1 MKERKSKI
9 KIVWPGLKKNYWSD
23 GSTRNINGV
32 LLTCILLSFAS
43 GFIDLVFFSG
53 LSKSVYNV
61 ANIPV
66 ASSILFT
73 IMSIGFISAK
83 FWCAGRIGML
93 RELKSRLKAKGKT
106 WYKNI
111 NKALLPWHIA
121 HKFLIVVSLITAVSL
136 SVVSI
141 GDAIRKNQNVI
152 KRANT
157 DIEKITKLANTTDK
171 SDEVQFSAL
180 IKSSTASETAVSK
193 SLEQASKIW
202 PIISEYKKEM
212 ADFPVSRDSRE
223 PIEWKGQTIIPDDY
237 WTDRNNKVV
246 RDVGVYRTLT
256 LTQIR
261 NVKDETALATTI
273 KSEIENQAKNSS
285 SDKLEELS
293 AQTKNKAIQEI
304 ENLQGRYFMPGS
316 DEAVV
321 FDPSNISGAIATL
334 GDIKAAY
341 ENDTGDVG
349 ESSKVF
355 MLIGPVLDK
364 KNQTTASD
372 VETAYLQ
379 EVDTSSFGSTEIMMM
394 ILIMAFGIVQEF
406 LIAIFTPKATID
418 RKMLS
423 QVSSYLEW
431 KDEEE
436 KERFLISVYK
446 DYVGDGIINQEDFDA
461 KVKKCVSL
469 MEDTEEDIIAKYSKR
484 TVKSPKAPKPKKE
497 NDFVFEALEPP
508 SSKTIKEP
516 EVATD
521 PNFSSEVDD
530 MVADIENLI
539 KK

>member
-1 MKERKSKI
+1 MKDKMKTKSKI
-9 KIVWPGLKKNYWSD
+9 KITWPGLKKNYWND

-66 ASSILFT
+66 AASVLFT

-93 RELKSRLKAKGKT
+93 RELKNRLKAKGKT

-121 HKFLIVVSLITAVSL
+121 HKFLITVSLITAVSL

-180 IKSSTASETAVSK
+180 IKSSTASETAVGRS
-193 SLEQASKIW
+193 QADAAKIW
-202 PIISEYKKEM
+202 PIIEEYRTLRAEFEAEFGNNFGSKEKVV
-212 ADFPVSRDSRE
+212 F
-223 PIEWKGQTIIPDDY
+223 KGQTIVPDTY
-237 WTDRNNKVV
+237 WDKQNSLVQTKVKAAGRN
-246 RDVGVYRTLT
+246 LSI
-256 LTQIR
+256 TQIR
-261 NVKDETALATTI
+261 NITSEAVLANQI
-273 KSEIENQAKNSS
+273 KREIETSTSNSAS
-285 SDKLEELS
+285 NKLEALS
-293 AQTKNKAIQEI
+293 VQTKNKAIQEI

-316 DEAVV
+316 EEAVV
-321 FDPSNISGAIATL
+321 FDPNNISGAIATL

-355 MLIGPVLDK
+355 MLIGPVIDK
-364 KNQTTASD
+364 KKQVTASD
-372 VETAYLQ
+372 VESAYLQ

-461 KVKKCVSL
+461 KVKKCVTL
-469 MEDTEEDIIAKYSKR
+469 MEDTEEDIIAKYSKH
-484 TVKSPKAPKPKKE
+484 TVKAPKAVKVRAEKPLPNIDK
-497 NDFVFEALEPP
+497 DVSPDYFESDELDELIN
-508 SSKTIKEP
+508 KTE
-516 EVATD
+516 E
-521 PNFSSEVDD
+521 
-530 MVADIENLI
+530 LI

>member
-1 MKERKSKI
+1 MKDKMKTKSKI
-9 KIVWPGLKKNYWSD
+9 KIAWPGLKKNYWND

-66 ASSILFT
+66 AASILFT

-121 HKFLIVVSLITAVSL
+121 HKFLIVVSLITAISL

-180 IKSSTASETAVSK
+180 IKSSTASETAVSRA
-193 SLEQASKIW
+193 QTDAAKIW
-202 PIISEYKKEM
+202 PIIEDYRTLRAEFEAEFGNNFSSKEEVV
-212 ADFPVSRDSRE
+212 F
-223 PIEWKGQTIIPDDY
+223 KGQTIIPDTY
-237 WTDRNNKVV
+237 WDKQNSLVQTKVKAAGRN
-246 RDVGVYRTLT
+246 LSI
-256 LTQIR
+256 TQIR
-261 NVKDETALATTI
+261 NITSEAVLANQI
-273 KSEIENQAKNSS
+273 KREIETSTSNSAS
-285 SDKLEELS
+285 NKLEALS

-316 DEAVV
+316 EEAVV
-321 FDPSNISGAIATL
+321 FDPNNISGAIATL

-355 MLIGPVLDK
+355 MLIGPVIDK
-364 KNQTTASD
+364 KKQVTASD
-372 VETAYLQ
+372 VESAYLQ
-379 EVDTSSFGSTEIMMM
+379 EVDTSSFGATEIMMM

-446 DYVGDGIINQEDFDA
+446 DYVGDGIINQEDFEA
-461 KVKKCVSL
+461 KVKKCVTL
-469 MEDTEEDIIAKYSKR
+469 MEDTEEDIIAKYSKH
-484 TVKSPKAPKPKKE
+484 TVKAPKAVKVRAEKPLPKI
-497 NDFVFEALEPP
+497 DTDVSPDYFESDELDELIN
-508 SSKTIKEP
+508 KTE
-516 EVATD
+516 E
-521 PNFSSEVDD
+521 
-530 MVADIENLI
+530 LI

>member
-1 MKERKSKI
+1 MKTKSKSKI
-9 KIVWPGLKKNYWSD
+9 KITWPGLKKNYWND

-66 ASSILFT
+66 AASILFT

-93 RELKSRLKAKGKT
+93 RELKNRLKAKGKT

-121 HKFLIVVSLITAVSL
+121 HKFLIIVSLITAISL

-180 IKSSTASETAVSK
+180 IKSSTASETAVGK
-193 SLEQASKIW
+193 AQADAAKIW
-202 PIISEYKKEM
+202 PIIEDYRTLRVEFEAEFGNNFSSKEEVV
-212 ADFPVSRDSRE
+212 F
-223 PIEWKGQTIIPDDY
+223 KGQTIVPDTY
-237 WTDRNNKVV
+237 WDKQNSLVQSKVKAAGRN
-246 RDVGVYRTLT
+246 LSI
-256 LTQIR
+256 TQIR
-261 NVKDETALATTI
+261 NITSEAVLANQI
-273 KSEIENQAKNSS
+273 KREIETSTSNSAS
-285 SDKLEELS
+285 NKLEALS

-316 DEAVV
+316 EEAVV
-321 FDPSNISGAIATL
+321 FDSNNISGAIATL

-355 MLIGPVLDK
+355 MLIGPVIDK
-364 KNQTTASD
+364 KKQVTASD
-372 VETAYLQ
+372 VESAYLQ
-379 EVDTSSFGSTEIMMM
+379 EVDTSSFGATEIMMM

-446 DYVGDGIINQEDFDA
+446 DYVGDGIINQEDFEA
-461 KVKKCVSL
+461 KVKKCVTL
-469 MEDTEEDIIAKYSKR
+469 MEDTEEDIIAKYSKH
-484 TVKSPKAPKPKKE
+484 TVKAPKAVKVRAEKPLPNIDK
-497 NDFVFEALEPP
+497 DVGPDYFESDELDEIIN
-508 SSKTIKEP
+508 KTE
-516 EVATD
+516 E
-521 PNFSSEVDD
+521 
-530 MVADIENLI
+530 LI

>member
-1 MKERKSKI
+1 MKDKMKTKPKI
-9 KIVWPGLKKNYWSD
+9 KITWPGLKKNYWND

-66 ASSILFT
+66 AASILFT

-180 IKSSTASETAVSK
+180 IKSSTASETAVDRA
-193 SLEQASKIW
+193 QADAAKIW
-202 PIISEYKKEM
+202 PKIEAYRKER
-212 ADFPVSRDSRE
+212 ADFTNQFGANKFGMTETVT
-223 PIEWKGQTIIPDDY
+223 WKGQEIIPNTYWDNENEKIRSEVRVVAGELSIQQIRTLSEADITTIIK
-237 WTDRNNKVV
+237 TK
-246 RDVGVYRTLT
+246 
-256 LTQIR
+256 I
-261 NVKDETALATTI
+261 ETST
-273 KSEIENQAKNSS
+273 SNSAS
-285 SDKLEELS
+285 NKLEELS

-321 FDPSNISGAIATL
+321 FDPNNISGAIATL

-355 MLIGPVLDK
+355 MLVGPVLDK

-372 VETAYLQ
+372 VEEAYLQ

-461 KVKKCVSL
+461 KVKKCVTL
-469 MEDTEEDIIAKYSKR
+469 MEDTEEDIIAKYSKH
-484 TVKSPKAPKPKKE
+484 TVKAPKAVKVRAEKPLP
-497 NDFVFEALEPP
+497 NIDTDVSTDYFESDELDDLIN
-508 SSKTIKEP
+508 KTE
-516 EVATD
+516 E
-521 PNFSSEVDD
+521 
-530 MVADIENLI
+530 LI

>member
-1 MKERKSKI
+1 MKDKMKTKSKSKI
-9 KIVWPGLKKNYWSD
+9 KIAWPGLKKNYWSD

-66 ASSILFT
+66 AASILFT

-121 HKFLIVVSLITAVSL
+121 HKFLIVVSLITAISL

-180 IKSSTASETAVSK
+180 IKSSTASETAVSRA
-193 SLEQASKIW
+193 QTDAAKIW
-202 PIISEYKKEM
+202 PIIEDYRTLRAEFEAEFGNNFSSKEEVV
-212 ADFPVSRDSRE
+212 F
-223 PIEWKGQTIIPDDY
+223 KGQTIVPDTY
-237 WTDRNNKVV
+237 WDKQNSLVQTKVKAAGRN
-246 RDVGVYRTLT
+246 LSI
-256 LTQIR
+256 TQIR
-261 NVKDETALATTI
+261 NITSEAVLANQI
-273 KSEIENQAKNSS
+273 KREIETSTSNSAS
-285 SDKLEELS
+285 NKLEALS
-293 AQTKNKAIQEI
+293 VQTKNKAIQEI

-316 DEAVV
+316 EEAVV
-321 FDPSNISGAIATL
+321 FDPNNISGAIATL

-355 MLIGPVLDK
+355 MLIGPVIDK
-364 KNQTTASD
+364 KKQVTASD
-372 VETAYLQ
+372 VESAYLQ
-379 EVDTSSFGSTEIMMM
+379 EVDTSSFGATEIMMM

-431 KDEEE
+431 KNEEE

-446 DYVGDGIINQEDFDA
+446 DYVGDGIINQEDFEA
-461 KVKKCVSL
+461 KVKKCVTL
-469 MEDTEEDIIAKYSKR
+469 MEDTEEDIIAKYSKH
-484 TVKSPKAPKPKKE
+484 TVKAPKAVKVRAEKPLPKI
-497 NDFVFEALEPP
+497 DTDVSPDYFESDELDELIN
-508 SSKTIKEP
+508 KTE
-516 EVATD
+516 E
-521 PNFSSEVDD
+521 
-530 MVADIENLI
+530 LI